1 MTTAKSQTDL
11 GPRTLTVGPVLR
23 VALSASLVVG
33 TLAIGLGAVV
43 SGAPAALGAA
53 IGVGIVVGCFGLG
66 TLLVDLVATMAPKAS
81 LLIALLTY
89 GLQVAVVGGVFVALS
104 RSGALDGD
112 VDERWL
118 AGTVIVG
125 TFAWMLTQIVT
136 TTRTRRPVYDL
147 PAGGASG
154 GAR

>member
-11 GPRTLTVGPVLR
+11 GPRTPTVGPVLR
-23 VALSASLVVG
+23 MALMVSLVVG
-33 TLAIGLGAVV
+33 ALAIGLAAVV
-43 SGAPAALGAA
+43 DGAAAALGAA
-53 IGVGIVVGCFGLG
+53 IGVAIVVGFFGFG
-66 TLLVDLVATMAPKAS
+66 TVLVGLVATMAPKAS
-81 LLIALLTY
+81 LPIALLTY
-89 GLQVAVVGGVFVALS
+89 ALQVAVVGGVFVALS

-112 VDERWL
+112 VDGRWL
-118 AGTVIVG
+118 ALTVIVG

-147 PAGGASG
+147 PPGGASG